1 MVLLGVSTW
10 AVSGCLVAT
19 GGDHRRSLVLWV
31 VFKQS
36 VTEYS
41 HLVQSCYSVVTCLLA
56 VWRLGGYLARK
67 CFTTC
72 SPSLTPRAAV

>member
-10 AVSGCLVAT
+10 AVSGCLVGLAAT
-19 GGDHRRSLVLWV
+19 TRSLVLWV

-67 CFTTC
+67 CWTTC